1 MNKYT
6 CIHLYIHLTRKHTH
20 TLTHTHSLTHTHTY
34 THAHLHTQHTFSLT
48 HTHTHTHTH
57 TRIRSSAQPTAPTGA
72 GVTHIHKHTHAL
84 THTHASGMLRGR
96 LLDPVLVSRDERA
109 FVCYLCS
116 SLNPEAL
123 TLICY
128 PKLEAFASV
137 HESQSVDTS
146 WYIHICIYTANDVFV

>member
-20 TLTHTHSLTHTHTY
+20 TLTHTHSLTLAHTY
-34 THAHLHTQHTFSLT
+34 THAHS
-48 HTHTHTHTH
+48 HTH
-57 TRIRSSAQPTAPTGA
+57 IRNSAQLSAPTGA
-72 GVTHIHKHTHAL
+72 GVTHLHIHTHAL
-84 THTHASGMLRGR
+84 THIHASGMLRGR

-146 WYIHICIYTANDVFV
+146 WYIYICIDIGNYVFVYRGK